1 MIWRFFITCV
11 SFLRLTCRLFPVVS
25 FYELHFFRKW
35 CHKVEPVVISATG
48 AVFVSVWCI
57 DMYLCQTTNNNIGHK
72 QKSVPHLLAFNSIVS
87 NKPPKHSLS
96 LSVVSGESAVYT
108 AIVTNTAY
116 SRFMSAVSDD

>member
-1 MIWRFFITCV
+1 MNLV
-11 SFLRLTCRLFPVVS
+11 SFASDVIL
-25 FYELHFFRKW
+25 
-35 CHKVEPVVISATG
+35 EPVVISATG
-48 AVFVSVWCI
+48 AVFVPVWCV